1 MQSATSPRLQP
12 ADGLILNHMPFF
24 ISSLIAKLKLLRKF
38 SSGGYWNNRYQL
50 GGNSG
55 PGSYG
60 HLAEFKAT
68 VLNQFVRDHAVS
80 SVVEFGCG
88 DGNQLALARYPTYVG
103 YDVSPVAVKLCRERF
118 VGDRSKQFFLL
129 EEYGGEHA
137 DLALSLDVIFH
148 LTEDTIFYQYVRRL
162 FGAAHRFVI
171 IYSSNQNEPIEP
183 TSIHVRHRRFS
194 DWVEREL
201 SAQWKLL
208 ATIPN
213 IYPYD
218 GNSERTSFSNF
229 FVYEKR

>member
-1 MQSATSPRLQP
+1 MTPFTSS
-12 ADGLILNHMPFF
+12 IK
-24 ISSLIAKLKLLRKF
+24 AKLNLLRKF
-38 SSGGYWNNRYQL
+38 SSGNYWDKRYRS

-60 HLAEFKAT
+60 HLAAFKAD
-68 VLNQFVRDHAVS
+68 VLNRFVQNHAIS
-80 SVVEFGCG
+80 SVIEFGCG
-88 DGNQLALARYPTYVG
+88 DGNQLALAQYPTYIG

-118 VGDRSKQFFLL
+118 ARDESKQFFLSD
-129 EEYGGEHA
+129 EYGGGHA

-148 LTEDTIFYQYVRRL
+148 LTEDAIFYQYMRRL

-183 TSIHVRHRRFS
+183 ASTHVRHRRFS
-194 DWVEREL
+194 DWIEREL

-208 ATIPN
+208 ATVPN
-213 IYPYD
+213 ICPYD
-218 GNSERTSFSNF
+218 GNSERTSFSDF